1 MIQANMDK
9 KMFTCG
15 IFLDFKKAFDTVNH
29 IILLDKLHHYGIRGI
44 VHEWFTSY
52 LANRPQTT
60 HIDNDHISSK
70 KNSITGV
77 PQGSVLGPLLFL
89 IYINDIYLCSTKLGF
104 YLFAD
109 DTNLLY
115 ADNDLKTL
123 ETVVNNEL
131 NSVCNW
137 LNANKLTIN
146 AKKSNFVIFRPA
158 QKELII
164 SRVSEF
170 RIVNIMDSCFL
181 NVKIM

>member
-1 MIQANMDK
+1 MIQTNMDK

-29 IILLDKLHHYGIRGI
+29 TIILDKLHHYGIRGI

-52 LANRPQTT
+52 LANQTQT
-60 HIDNDHISSK
+60 MHIDNDHISSK
-70 KNSITGV
+70 KSLVTGV

-89 IYINDIYLCSTKLGF
+89 IYTNDIYLWSNKLGF

-115 ADNDLKTL
+115 ANNDLKTL

-131 NSVCNW
+131 NNVCNC
-137 LNANKLTIN
+137 N
-146 AKKSNFVIFRPA
+146 
-158 QKELII
+158 
-164 SRVSEF
+164 
-170 RIVNIMDSCFL
+170 
-181 NVKIM
+181 

>member
-1 MIQANMDK
+1 MIQTNMDK

-52 LANRPQTT
+52 LANRTQTT

-89 IYINDIYLCSTKLGF
+89 IYIKFICVAINLAFIYLLMTQT
-104 YLFAD
+104 Y
-109 DTNLLY
+109 Y
-115 ADNDLKTL
+115 M
-123 ETVVNNEL
+123 
-131 NSVCNW
+131 
-137 LNANKLTIN
+137 LTGT
-146 AKKSNFVIFRPA
+146 
-158 QKELII
+158 
-164 SRVSEF
+164 
-170 RIVNIMDSCFL
+170 
-181 NVKIM
+181 